1 MEMFSVLETLE
12 DVLANSMT
20 LPLTG
25 KSLVDKD
32 EILEL
37 INEIRLNLPEDLKKA
52 KSILDERDSIIKEA
66 QRQAEEVLSDADHTI
81 GMYIK
86 EHEVTKEAYKQAN
99 DIVSNAQKNA
109 REIRTGSR
117 EYAEGILIKV
127 QDILKDTINVID
139 SNREELRN

>member
-12 DVLANSMT
+12 DVLENSTM

-52 KSILDERDSIIKEA
+52 KNILDERDSILKEA
-66 QRQAEEVLSDADHTI
+66 QRQAEEVLSDADHAI

-99 DIVSNAQKNA
+99 DIVANAQKNA

-127 QDILKDTINVID
+127 QDILKDTISVID

>member
-12 DVLANSMT
+12 NVLANSAT

-52 KSILDERDSIIKEA
+52 KNILDERDSILNEA
-66 QRQAEEVLSDADHTI
+66 QRQAEEVLSDADHAI

-99 DIVSNAQKNA
+99 DIVANAQKNA

-127 QDILKDTINVID
+127 QDILKDTISVID

>member
-12 DVLANSMT
+12 NVLANSAM

-52 KSILDERDSIIKEA
+52 KNILDERDSILNEA
-66 QRQAEEVLSDADHTI
+66 QRQAEEVLSDADHAI

-127 QDILKDTINVID
+127 QDILKDTIRVID

>member
-12 DVLANSMT
+12 DVLENSTM

-52 KSILDERDSIIKEA
+52 KNILDERDSILKEA
-66 QRQAEEVLSDADHTI
+66 QRQAEEVLNDADHAI

-99 DIVSNAQKNA
+99 DIVANAQKNA

-117 EYAEGILIKV
+117 EYAESILIKV
-127 QDILKDTINVID
+127 QDILKDTISVID

>member
-52 KSILDERDSIIKEA
+52 KSVLDERDNIIKEA
-66 QRQAEEVLSDADHTI
+66 QRQAQEVLGDADHAI

-86 EHEVTKEAYKQAN
+86 EHEVTKEAYKQAK
-99 DIVSNAQKNA
+99 DIVASAQKNA

-117 EYAEGILIKV
+117 EYADGILIKV
-127 QDILKDTINVID
+127 QDILKDTISVID

>member
-12 DVLANSMT
+12 DVLENSTM

-52 KSILDERDSIIKEA
+52 KNILDERDSILKEA
-66 QRQAEEVLSDADHTI
+66 QRQAEEVLNDADHAI

-99 DIVSNAQKNA
+99 DIVANAQKNA

-127 QDILKDTINVID
+127 QDILKDTISVID

>member
-52 KSILDERDSIIKEA
+52 KSILDERDSIIRGA
-66 QRQAEEVLSDADHTI
+66 QRQAQEVLGDADHAI

-86 EHEVTKEAYKQAN
+86 EHEVTKEAYKQAK
-99 DIVSNAQKNA
+99 DIVASAQKNA

-117 EYAEGILIKV
+117 EYADGILIKV
-127 QDILKDTINVID
+127 QDILKDTISVID

>member
-1 MEMFSVLETLE
+1 MEVLTLLETIKDMME
-12 DVLANSMT
+12 RSAKI
-20 LPLTG
+20 PFG
-25 KSLVDKD
+25 KKSLVDKD

-52 KSILDERDSIIKEA
+52 KNILDERDSILKEA
-66 QRQAEEVLSDADHTI
+66 QRQAEEVLSDADHAI

-99 DIVSNAQKNA
+99 DIVANAQKNA

-127 QDILKDTINVID
+127 QDILKDTISVID